1 MTETEI
7 KSMIDKDLY
16 KSILNAFTWEKV
28 REQTN
33 YYYTDKAGILREKRI
48 MVRIR
53 VVGEVAKI
61 QVKLHKNENSP
72 LQICEENEF
81 ETEEVPDIINAE
93 LAKEI
98 TGEDV
103 GELYKMGCAV
113 TIRNSL
119 VHNGSELCLDKTT
132 YFDKTDYEVEVE
144 YEEKISADLLM
155 KLTSLGVRFNE
166 KCVGKFSRFLA
177 EYKNH
182 IVLIV
187 SNRQTRAMFDEAL
200 QGQLTMQEEI
210 NSLKGIDNSN
220 TENTD
225 NAENSEN
232 TADFENSAEE
242 NGNQ

>member
-16 KSILNAFTWEKV
+16 ESILNAFTWEKV

-48 MVRIR
+48 MVLEKRIGGMTWMVRIR
-53 VVGEVAKI
+53 VVGEMAKI

-177 EYKNH
+177 EYKN
-182 IVLIV
+182 
-187 SNRQTRAMFDEAL
+187 
-200 QGQLTMQEEI
+200 QE
-210 NSLKGIDNSN
+210 
-220 TENTD
+220 
-225 NAENSEN
+225 
-232 TADFENSAEE
+232 
-242 NGNQ
+242 

>member
-1 MTETEI
+1 METLNTEAVKMLKLLGMKPLPAYPQPYGPEQEYFLV
-7 KSMIDKDLY
+7 DKDLY

-53 VVGEVAKI
+53 VVGEVAKL

-113 TIRNSL
+113 TKRNSL

-177 EYKNH
+177 EYKN
-182 IVLIV
+182 
-187 SNRQTRAMFDEAL
+187 
-200 QGQLTMQEEI
+200 QE
-210 NSLKGIDNSN
+210 
-220 TENTD
+220 
-225 NAENSEN
+225 
-232 TADFENSAEE
+232 
-242 NGNQ
+242 

>member
-16 KSILNAFTWEKV
+16 ESILNAFTWEKV
-28 REQTN
+28 REQKN

-72 LQICEENEF
+72 L
-81 ETEEVPDIINAE
+81 
-93 LAKEI
+93 
-98 TGEDV
+98 
-103 GELYKMGCAV
+103 
-113 TIRNSL
+113 
-119 VHNGSELCLDKTT
+119 HNGSELCLDKTT

-177 EYKNH
+177 EYKN
-182 IVLIV
+182 
-187 SNRQTRAMFDEAL
+187 
-200 QGQLTMQEEI
+200 QE
-210 NSLKGIDNSN
+210 
-220 TENTD
+220 
-225 NAENSEN
+225 
-232 TADFENSAEE
+232 
-242 NGNQ
+242 

>member
-16 KSILNAFTWEKV
+16 ESILNAFTWEKV
-28 REQTN
+28 REQKN
-33 YYYTDKAGILREKRI
+33 YYYTDK
-48 MVRIR
+48 
-53 VVGEVAKI
+53 VAKI

-177 EYKNH
+177 EYKN
-182 IVLIV
+182 
-187 SNRQTRAMFDEAL
+187 
-200 QGQLTMQEEI
+200 QE
-210 NSLKGIDNSN
+210 
-220 TENTD
+220 
-225 NAENSEN
+225 
-232 TADFENSAEE
+232 
-242 NGNQ
+242 

>member
-16 KSILNAFTWEKV
+16 ESILNAFTWEKV

-98 TGEDV
+98 TGED
-103 GELYKMGCAV
+103 
-113 TIRNSL
+113 
-119 VHNGSELCLDKTT
+119 
-132 YFDKTDYEVEVE
+132 EVE

-177 EYKNH
+177 EYKN
-182 IVLIV
+182 
-187 SNRQTRAMFDEAL
+187 
-200 QGQLTMQEEI
+200 QE
-210 NSLKGIDNSN
+210 
-220 TENTD
+220 
-225 NAENSEN
+225 
-232 TADFENSAEE
+232 
-242 NGNQ
+242 

>member
-16 KSILNAFTWEKV
+16 ESILNAFTWEKV
-28 REQTN
+28 REQKN

-113 TIRNSL
+113 TALCITDRNCAL
-119 VHNGSELCLDKTT
+119 IKRH
-132 YFDKTDYEVEVE
+132 
-144 YEEKISADLLM
+144 ISIKRIM
-155 KLTSLGVRFNE
+155 KLKSNMKKKSVRIY
-166 KCVGKFSRFLA
+166 L
-177 EYKNH
+177 
-182 IVLIV
+182 
-187 SNRQTRAMFDEAL
+187 
-200 QGQLTMQEEI
+200 
-210 NSLKGIDNSN
+210 
-220 TENTD
+220 
-225 NAENSEN
+225 
-232 TADFENSAEE
+232 
-242 NGNQ
+242 

>member
-16 KSILNAFTWEKV
+16 ESILNAFTWEKV

-103 GELYKMGCAV
+103 GELYK
-113 TIRNSL
+113 
-119 VHNGSELCLDKTT
+119 TT

-177 EYKNH
+177 EYEN
-182 IVLIV
+182 
-187 SNRQTRAMFDEAL
+187 
-200 QGQLTMQEEI
+200 QE
-210 NSLKGIDNSN
+210 
-220 TENTD
+220 
-225 NAENSEN
+225 
-232 TADFENSAEE
+232 
-242 NGNQ
+242 

>member
-16 KSILNAFTWEKV
+16 ESILNAFTWEKV

-61 QVKLHKNENSP
+61 TGKNLHKNETDP
-72 LQICEENEF
+72 CQICEENEF

-119 VHNGSELCLDKTT
+119 VHNGSELCLIKRH
-132 YFDKTDYEVEVE
+132 
-144 YEEKISADLLM
+144 ISIKRIM
-155 KLTSLGVRFNE
+155 KLKSNMKKKSVRIY
-166 KCVGKFSRFLA
+166 L
-177 EYKNH
+177 
-182 IVLIV
+182 
-187 SNRQTRAMFDEAL
+187 
-200 QGQLTMQEEI
+200 
-210 NSLKGIDNSN
+210 
-220 TENTD
+220 
-225 NAENSEN
+225 
-232 TADFENSAEE
+232 
-242 NGNQ
+242 

>member
-16 KSILNAFTWEKV
+16 ESILNAFTWEKV

-81 ETEEVPDIINAE
+81 ETEELPDM
-93 LAKEI
+93 
-98 TGEDV
+98 

-113 TIRNSL
+113 TKRNSL

-177 EYKNH
+177 EYKN
-182 IVLIV
+182 
-187 SNRQTRAMFDEAL
+187 
-200 QGQLTMQEEI
+200 QE
-210 NSLKGIDNSN
+210 
-220 TENTD
+220 
-225 NAENSEN
+225 
-232 TADFENSAEE
+232 
-242 NGNQ
+242 

>member
-16 KSILNAFTWEKV
+16 ESILNAFTWEKV

-166 KCVGKFSRFLA
+166 K
-177 EYKNH
+177 
-182 IVLIV
+182 
-187 SNRQTRAMFDEAL
+187 
-200 QGQLTMQEEI
+200 
-210 NSLKGIDNSN
+210 
-220 TENTD
+220 
-225 NAENSEN
+225 
-232 TADFENSAEE
+232 
-242 NGNQ
+242 

>member
-16 KSILNAFTWEKV
+16 ESILNAFTWEKV

-113 TIRNSL
+113 TKRNSL

-144 YEEKISADLLM
+144 YEEKISADLL
-155 KLTSLGVRFNE
+155 
-166 KCVGKFSRFLA
+166 
-177 EYKNH
+177 
-182 IVLIV
+182 
-187 SNRQTRAMFDEAL
+187 
-200 QGQLTMQEEI
+200 
-210 NSLKGIDNSN
+210 
-220 TENTD
+220 
-225 NAENSEN
+225 
-232 TADFENSAEE
+232 
-242 NGNQ
+242 

>member
-1 MTETEI
+1 
-7 KSMIDKDLY
+7 MIPNDPA
-16 KSILNAFTWEKV
+16 ILLSFVNTK
-28 REQTN
+28 
-33 YYYTDKAGILREKRI
+33 LRDFYSNLDDMCDDMEL
-48 MVRIR
+48 
-53 VVGEVAKI
+53 EI

-177 EYKNH
+177 EYKN
-182 IVLIV
+182 
-187 SNRQTRAMFDEAL
+187 
-200 QGQLTMQEEI
+200 QE
-210 NSLKGIDNSN
+210 
-220 TENTD
+220 
-225 NAENSEN
+225 
-232 TADFENSAEE
+232 
-242 NGNQ
+242 

>member
-1 MTETEI
+1 
-7 KSMIDKDLY
+7 
-16 KSILNAFTWEKV
+16 
-28 REQTN
+28 
-33 YYYTDKAGILREKRI
+33 

-81 ETEEVPDIINAE
+81 ETEEVPDIINA
-93 LAKEI
+93 
-98 TGEDV
+98 EDV

-177 EYKNH
+177 EYKN
-182 IVLIV
+182 
-187 SNRQTRAMFDEAL
+187 
-200 QGQLTMQEEI
+200 QE
-210 NSLKGIDNSN
+210 
-220 TENTD
+220 
-225 NAENSEN
+225 
-232 TADFENSAEE
+232 
-242 NGNQ
+242 